1 MAFFVFVF
9 LFYSHQ
15 QNIPRKSK
23 IQNMNFDKFIQK
35 IIQEQELNKTIS
47 YCFELSIY
55 ERQNQKIDN
64 LEEIF
69 FQYVSNGGPT
79 VVFSNVQPKY
89 VLESD
94 TIFIPSIN
102 HFSNSLEYYYILFHE
117 MSHSTMTKNRV
128 DRIGLIDSHFEEVV
142 SELSSCYITSKFC
155 DWIFPQSSDFIRH
168 HLNQSNFSKDDF
180 LQLGTG
186 RNIAI
191 SIAEFI
197 INSQGG

>member
-1 MAFFVFVF
+1 MVF
-9 LFYSHQ
+9 LFLIFFLLTSTKHSTQ
-15 QNIPRKSK
+15 IKNT
-23 IQNMNFDKFIQK
+23 NMKFDKFIQK

-117 MSHSTMTKNRV
+117 MSHSTMTKTRV

-168 HLNQSNFSKDDF
+168 HLNQSNFSKDYF

-197 INSQGG
+197 INNQGG